1 MNHERERHLP
11 QTNTQE
17 KLLHSG
23 NFKGKLRENHY
34 DEDNSSS
41 VQEFQGLDTDQLQQ
55 VAPAPETSGEL
66 ILTDEERSSREF
78 QEKTDYYKQKPA
90 ETEAGWLPSGS
101 ESLAENVEQKKKG
114 NKSLFIKIGAAAA
127 TVGVALTTY
136 LSTQSGD
143 KGEDGPTP
151 TQPVATA
158 EATAG
163 QTQKVE
169 EKVDVT
175 KRPQSIVEQGL
186 FNKLSPEQQSE
197 IRKLNDMP
205 TTEFYKLPMATQL
218 KYAQYIYDTNVERTK
233 YLIQQNGSK
242 YAPLLKTVE
251 PKPDNSGTEVW
262 YQQQLRTEVQY
273 TLMPDQK
280 PLDKVNAQKMIV
292 LGTTQDTAGFMI
304 AFNAIET
311 DKGGLLTPDNNPI
324 LAYKSEVQGNEATM
338 KINANV
344 DDKITQTTYDY
355 TTFTDISGKE
365 RGAWQATLS
374 VSNADP
380 RFDGSIK

>member
-1 MNHERERHLP
+1 MNHEREQHLP

-23 NFKGKLRENHY
+23 NFEGKLREDHY

-55 VAPAPETSGEL
+55 VAPAPETSGAL
-66 ILTDEERSSREF
+66 ILTEEERSSREF

-90 ETEAGWLPSGS
+90 ETKTGWLPSGS
-101 ESLAENVEQKKKG
+101 ESLTENVEQKKKG
-114 NKSLFIKIGAAAA
+114 NKSRFIKIGAAAA
-127 TVGVALTTY
+127 TLGVALTTY

-143 KGEDGPTP
+143 KGEEGPTP

-163 QTQKVE
+163 QTQEAE

-218 KYAQYIYDTNVERTK
+218 KYGQFIYDSNVERTK
-233 YLIQQNGSK
+233 YLIKENGSE

-262 YQQQLRTEVQY
+262 YQQQLKAEVQY
-273 TLMPDQK
+273 TLKPDQK
-280 PLDKVNAQKMIV
+280 PLDKINAQKM
-292 LGTTQDTAGFMI
+292 LPLSATQDTAGFMN
-304 AFNAIET
+304 AFNILET
-311 DKGGLLTPDNNPI
+311 NKGGLIKPDNNPI
-324 LAYKSEVQGNEATM
+324 LAYKTDVQGSEATM
-338 KINANV
+338 KLNTNTENELSQSTL
-344 DDKITQTTYDY
+344 KY
-355 TTFTDISGKE
+355 TTFTDISGQE
-365 RGAWQATLS
+365 RGTWQVTLS
-374 VSNADP
+374 VNSADP
-380 RFDGSIK
+380 RFVPSLK

>member
-1 MNHERERHLP
+1 MNHEREQHLP

-23 NFKGKLRENHY
+23 NFEGKLRENHY

-90 ETEAGWLPSGS
+90 ETETGWQPTGS
-101 ESLAENVEQKKKG
+101 EIPTETVERKRKKKG
-114 NKSLFIKIGAAAA
+114 LLITVGAGAVAAA
-127 TVGVALTTY
+127 VALTTY
-136 LSTQSGD
+136 FSTQSGD
-143 KGEDGPTP
+143 KDQNGPTP
-151 TQPVATA
+151 TQPVATT

-163 QTQKVE
+163 QTQEAE

-218 KYAQYIYDTNVERTK
+218 KYGQFIYDSNVERTK
-233 YLIQQNGSK
+233 YLIKENGSE

-262 YQQQLRTEVQY
+262 YQQQLKAEVQY
-273 TLMPDQK
+273 TLKPDQK
-280 PLDKVNAQKMIV
+280 PLDKVNAQKM
-292 LGTTQDTAGFMI
+292 LPLSATQDTAGFMN
-304 AFNAIET
+304 AFNILET
-311 DKGGLLTPDNNPI
+311 NKGGLIKPDNNPI
-324 LAYKSEVQGNEATM
+324 LAYKTDVQGSEATM
-338 KINANV
+338 KLNTNTENELSQSTL
-344 DDKITQTTYDY
+344 KY
-355 TTFTDISGKE
+355 TTFTDISGQE
-365 RGAWQATLS
+365 RGTWQVTLS
-374 VSNADP
+374 VNSADP
-380 RFDGSIK
+380 RFVPSLK